1 MTAVTV
7 TGANNQILTVQLNG
21 VTNFTVAQQFA
32 SIINQAAGAG
42 TLTAFNV
49 TSGGTT
55 PAVPTGN
62 VGEAVILSASAPVDM
77 PAGYTF
83 VTDVA
88 SMPTTI
94 NGASATGGFEG
105 VLAGTAGVTFN
116 AGTTDGIF
124 VAGGGANVFNGAAS
138 SF

>member
-49 TSGGTT
+49 TTGSTA
-55 PAVPTGN
+55 PMVPVDGN
-62 VGEAVILSASAPVDM
+62 GNSNTSEAVVLSASSSVRV
-77 PAGYTF
+77 PAGYVF
-83 VTDVA
+83 LTDVA
-88 SMPTTI
+88 TKLGPALGWHPPS
-94 NGASATGGFEG
+94 
-105 VLAGTAGVTFN
+105 
-116 AGTTDGIF
+116 
-124 VAGGGANVFNGAAS
+124 
-138 SF
+138 